1 MHNIYNLYDHIYNYG
16 ETIQDNSVV
25 KHTFYIL
32 DPLSVIVKLAIL
44 GNKPVGTKICIQ
56 QNVLF
61 LQEPGPFQAFCR
73 YIYKTNKTDL
83 QFLYNPIQIACCTF
97 LSQTYVKTNPKM
109 IELFMCA
116 QKGIVKLIDTYKSS
130 SIIRLCLNYY
140 MTLISNYI
148 DKIYNTGLF
157 RKDTMSL
164 YYTENIVNILNN
176 QWTPDKI
183 KIVLDII
190 EFLVK
195 DDKMANNNVK
205 SLENIM
211 NPIDEDT
218 KTLLP
223 CI

>member
-1 MHNIYNLYDHIYNYG
+1 MYNMYNMYNIYNPC
-16 ETIQDNSVV
+16 ETIQDNSLV
-25 KHTFYIL
+25 KHPLYIL

-44 GNKPVGTKICIQ
+44 SNKPVGTKICIQ
-56 QNVLF
+56 HNMIF

-73 YIYKTNKTDL
+73 YLYKTNKTDL
-83 QFLYNPIQIACCTF
+83 QFLYNPIQIACSTF

-109 IELFMCA
+109 IELFICA
-116 QKGIVKLIDTYKSS
+116 QKGMSKLIDTYKSS

-148 DKIYNTGLF
+148 DKIYNTTLF

-164 YYTENIVNILNN
+164 YYTENIVTLLNG

-183 KIVLDII
+183 KVVLDII

-195 DDKMANNNVK
+195 EDKMANNNVK

-211 NPIDEDT
+211 IPIDEET
-218 KTLLP
+218 KRLLAN
-223 CI
+223 